1 MKMEGDISDE
11 RCRQYDIRK
20 CLDIATALTL
30 GPDRLAVDVFGAS
43 GRSVPVFNDKHFS
56 SDWSLTKRI
65 VDQVAYPGHVE
76 SYGIYALEMLHA
88 PGVVERRRG
97 GETGVAAVQGLEGDA
112 SVPGQHQ
119 RASLVGLIRA

>member
-1 MKMEGDISDE
+1 MEMEGDISDE

-20 CLDIATALTL
+20 CPDIATALTL

-76 SYGIYALEMLHA
+76 SYAIYAREMLQ
-88 PGVVERRRG
+88 GVVERCRG
-97 GETGVAAVQGLEGDA
+97 GETGVAAVLVSGGRCL
-112 SVPGQHQ
+112 
-119 RASLVGLIRA
+119 RARPAPACVAGRFD